1 MNKLIARIFLVLS
14 LLALF
19 SCERRPL
26 EDPSEAISIRI
37 KVDVKAVT
45 NVNTNIRNSIKL
57 YGTNTGAEG
66 DDNLA
71 AGEFYFYNTNAD
83 DGGWF

>member
-45 NVNTNIRNSIKL
+45 NVNTNVRNSIKL
-57 YGTNTGAEG
+57 YGTNTSLWDEKLKQL
-66 DDNLA
+66 DPEMMRVLVYDP
-71 AGEFYFYNTNAD
+71 
-83 DGGWF
+83 